1 MDVTPRVDITAATR
15 YVRLSDSFRA
25 FLSAMRRAAT
35 ARASSSS
42 AASTSGTGDG
52 AFGCSVSCSTKQV
65 TVPSPRRRAGNL
77 VVSGENASGDALRRE
92 AAARSELFL
101 GAKLVTAAAPERP
114 AAMARGGVVCDGR
127 ERSAYDLESPRGPL
141 RYAYAGE
148 EELKCGSQW
157 LTTGHVTRG
166 CGLTACSLI

>member
-25 FLSAMRRAAT
+25 FLSAIRLAAT
-35 ARASSSS
+35 AHASSSS
-42 AASTSGTGDG
+42 ASGTGAG